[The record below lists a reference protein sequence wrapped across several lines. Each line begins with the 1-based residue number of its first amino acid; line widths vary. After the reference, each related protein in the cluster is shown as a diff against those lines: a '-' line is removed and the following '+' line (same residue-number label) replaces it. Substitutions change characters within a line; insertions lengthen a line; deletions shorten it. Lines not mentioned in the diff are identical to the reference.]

1 MSELHKAGETGHP
14 PRPLTEAEFAAL
26 GAPSTV
32 YVRALTAETLLAEVP
47 EAQSEIDAGGIYYAL
62 HGADGK
68 RLAVFANRDEALAVA
83 FANDAQ
89 TVSLH

>member
-1 MSELHKAGETGHP
+1 MTELNKTGPAGKTVT
-14 PRPLTEAEFAAL
+14 LTEAEFAAL
-26 GAPSTV
+26 GAPLLV
-32 YVRALTAETLLAEVP
+32 YVRPLKALDLIAEIP
-47 EAQSEIDAGGIYYAL
+47 EAQSQIDASGVYYAL

-68 RLAVFANRDEALAVA
+68 RLAVFASRDEAMATA